1 MIDKFIMIK
10 SPYFV
15 EPSKKPQE
23 AIRLAIERGLFKEFR
38 IDKKL
43 ISEYLNSKCT
53 IPIWVVESAC
63 NINKNYAEISPQY
76 QYLWFCLHGTNIKR
90 VQPSGRKFNSVV
102 NFSSCYIKSDNR
114 MGQLMAKVCNLL
126 KLSQRKFSVLCGYKE
141 GTIRICNDKIPLVV
155 LLKISQILN
164 IDIWKLLEGCELFG
178 KTSKEGGIIIP
189 RVRKNI
195 DLFLILVWLRTEG
208 HLELRSTHVEINQ
221 ISNKKSLERL
231 RELLIKNFNLK
242 KIKENFLKG
251 KRGEDRLIISSSPL
265 RQLLCLKYNLPL
277 GYKSG
282 SLRRMDLSN
291 LSEVDYKKIMAA
303 FVQTEGCLSYA
314 YTRNKKKRL
323 PKFEFTVK
331 DESLAKDCIF
341 VLEKLRF
348 KPKIY
353 NKQNLFKVGIYDSN
367 DTIKLVRHIEPYVF
381 NKNKINYLKSM
392 CTNGIGL

>member
-1 MIDKFIMIK
+1 MIK

-23 AIRLAIERGLFKEFR
+23 AIRFAVERGLFKEFK

-53 IPIWVVESAC
+53 IPIWIVESAC
-63 NINKNYAEISPQY
+63 SINKNYTEIPPQC

-90 VQPSGRKFNSVV
+90 AQPSGRKFNSLV
-102 NFSSCYIKSDNR
+102 NFSSCYIRSNDKIK
-114 MGQLMAKVCNLL
+114 QLITKACKLL
-126 KLSQRKFSVLCGYKE
+126 KLSQRNFSVLCGYRK
-141 GTIRICNDKIPLVV
+141 GTIRIYNNKIPLIVI
-155 LLKISQILN
+155 LKASQILN
-164 IDIWKLLEGCELFG
+164 IDIWGLLENYELLG
-178 KTSKEGGIIIP
+178 KTSKEGKIIIP
-189 RVRKNI
+189 KSDKNI
-195 DLFLILVWLRTEG
+195 EIALILIWLRTEG

-221 ISNKKSLERL
+221 KNNKKSLEKL
-231 RELLIKNFNLK
+231 RELILKNFNLK
-242 KIKENFLKG
+242 EMKTDFPKG

-265 RQLLCLKYNLPL
+265 RQLLCLKYDLPL

-282 SLRRMDLSN
+282 SLKKMDLN
-291 LSEVDYKKIMAA
+291 NFSEENYRKMMAA
-303 FVQTEGCLSYA
+303 FVQTEGCLSYT

-331 DESLAKDCIF
+331 DESLAKDCVF
-341 VLEKLRF
+341 VLEKLEF

-367 DTIKLVRHIEPYVF
+367 DTIKLVHHIEPYVF